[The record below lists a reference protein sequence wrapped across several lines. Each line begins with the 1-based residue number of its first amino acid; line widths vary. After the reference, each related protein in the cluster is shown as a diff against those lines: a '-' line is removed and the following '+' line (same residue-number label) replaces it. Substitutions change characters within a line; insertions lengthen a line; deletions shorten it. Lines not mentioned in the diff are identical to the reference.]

1 MMSAVAG
8 LQVVSQI
15 AQRWGT
21 RRTGTGK
28 VVWCELPVPSRHVD
42 EQATHLAAG
51 TGDGSRP
58 ASMPTV
64 SGQAVRTRTSMADGR
79 RHGASQQDVLNPA

>member
-1 MMSAVAG
+1 

-28 VVWCELPVPSRHVD
+28 VVWCELPVPSRHLD
-42 EQATHLAAG
+42 EPATHLAAAA
-51 TGDGSRP
+51 GDEQQ
-58 ASMPTV
+58 ASEQPD
-64 SGQAVRTRTSMADGR
+64 GQQAGRQDANVNGRTDA
-79 RHGASQQDVLNPA
+79 RHGASQHDVLNPA